1 MPRHPRLLFTA
12 LLLLALAAGAIAYF
26 VTRPAATLAAIHQA
40 INDKRYPDLN
50 ELVDF
55 PALRESVKTD
65 LVGQLESRTGMSSE
79 VGGIIGGMVIGPLV
93 DLVVSPVG
101 LDLVLDGYSAR
112 ESAANARA
120 RGDRPVDE
128 KPAEQQPAGRKI
140 GYETD
145 WQSLSRYDV
154 VISRDGKPVSTLTL
168 RRYGLFTWKLAAI
181 DMAA

>member
-1 MPRHPRLLFTA
+1 MLRRSLLSA
-12 LLLLALAAGAIAYF
+12 LLLLALTAGAIAYF

-50 ELVDF
+50 ALVDF
-55 PALRESVKTD
+55 PALRESVKAD
-65 LVGQLESRTGMSSE
+65 LIRQLESRTGMSSE
-79 VGGIIGGMVIGPLV
+79 VGNIIGGMVIGPVV
-93 DLVVSPVG
+93 DLIVSPVG

-120 RGDRPVDE
+120 RRDRPVDE
-128 KPAEQQPAGRKI
+128 KPAENQPAGRKI
-140 GYETD
+140 SYASD

-154 VISRDGKPVSTLTL
+154 MISRDGKPVSTLTL